1 MDKLTL
7 LSQSIQDREEYK
19 DVQKLYASLCKN
31 LREYNDVKIKLW
43 EQGVEENT
51 EEKLNKFLI
60 YREETPL
67 AVEGF
72 VRVNFDPVLVR
83 LLREVKY
90 LLLLDIEVPE
100 RASLLYKKV
109 DIYRSQTGNLEIIVN
124 MYNDILATLLP
135 VEKPLLAD
143 RIEKMNVALQRGV
156 NELKWNSSGIDEFIN
171 KARADVSVVDE
182 LVKKM
187 KDNVRKM
194 QDMMGKWEQPL
205 FERKNKCVPPED
217 LEQTHQSLVAPKLED
232 IRNHGK
238 EIHKMMKDTAE
249 NIKPDKKSATWIAYV
264 DYVNG
269 LVIEGITKGIVASM
283 SFLSDQIS
291 IAYNKQNSLPPM
303 FDIKVDL
310 RDREVVF
317 DPSIGCN
324 SRGSGIRDILQNVM
338 NDFISISIMM
348 LRLDTNTGDY
358 LVEIK
363 DQFEL
368 FGAIQVISHHFRD
381 IESAT
386 NEFINQYKDKEFL
399 WKETLE
405 ENFQA
410 FLDTGVDPREQRH
423 TVLNGDGE
431 EVEDETFK
439 WMADKILDGVRTK
452 QPNLEAFDERITF
465 LTTIKNDI
473 SSMKTSVDIG
483 WLRVNATPLIK
494 ELQNTVCQWI
504 DCYTSFL
511 LDNTVQQIKNIE
523 KFQSEV
529 SEGIKVLPASAES
542 EKEKKLLM

>member
-1 MDKLTL
+1 M
-7 LSQSIQDREEYK
+7 
-19 DVQKLYASLCKN
+19 N
-31 LREYNDVKIKLW
+31 L
-43 EQGVEENT
+43 
-51 EEKLNKFLI
+51 
-60 YREETPL
+60 
-67 AVEGF
+67 
-72 VRVNFDPVLVR
+72 
-83 LLREVKY
+83 
-90 LLLLDIEVPE
+90 
-100 RASLLYKKV
+100 
-109 DIYRSQTGNLEIIVN
+109 
-124 MYNDILATLLP
+124 
-135 VEKPLLAD
+135 
-143 RIEKMNVALQRGV
+143 ALQRGV
-156 NELKWNSSGIDEFIN
+156 SELKWNSSGIDEFIS

-187 KDNVRKM
+187 KDNVKKM
-194 QDMMGKWEQPL
+194 QDMMAKWVTVPL

-283 SFLSDQIS
+283 SYLSDQIS
-291 IAYNKQNSLPPM
+291 IAYNKQHPMIPPM

-324 SRGSGIRDILQNVM
+324 SKGSGIRDILQNVM
-338 NDFISISIMM
+338 NDFISIAIMM
-348 LRLDTNTGDY
+348 NRLDTNSGDY

-368 FGAIQVISHHFRD
+368 FGSIQVISNHFQD

-410 FLDTGVDPREQRH
+410 FLDTGVDPRE
-423 TVLNGDGE
+423 
-431 EVEDETFK
+431 
-439 WMADKILDGVRTK
+439 
-452 QPNLEAFDERITF
+452 
-465 LTTIKNDI
+465 
-473 SSMKTSVDIG
+473 
-483 WLRVNATPLIK
+483 
-494 ELQNTVCQWI
+494 
-504 DCYTSFL
+504 
-511 LDNTVQQIKNIE
+511 
-523 KFQSEV
+523 
-529 SEGIKVLPASAES
+529 
-542 EKEKKLLM
+542 